1 MSNPVE
7 PIQPPAGPPPPAGD
21 PQAAPPAIPVQ
32 AVIPQPP
39 PAPTPGKGGR
49 RGYSRWVF
57 GVLAP
62 VLAVVIFAGGVA
74 VGNTGIASGTIPVGQ
89 TAGPGGSASGN
100 ELGLIEEAWKA
111 IQDNYVDAK
120 NLNDRDLA
128 YGAIRG
134 MTEAVGDE
142 GHTSFLTADEAKAV
156 DQSLSGTFVGI
167 GVQLDSDET
176 KGPIIRSI
184 IPGTPAEEAGLKR
197 GDLIVKVDGTPTTGQ
212 SIDEV
217 VSRVRGPEGEAV
229 TLTIQRGSAAPFDV
243 KIVRKQFD
251 LPLVSWAMVPGR
263 KVAMIRLDQFATGAT
278 QGIEDAIKGAKAD
291 GATAIVFDLRNTP
304 GGYVN

>member
-1 MSNPVE
+1 M
-7 PIQPPAGPPPPAGD
+7 
-21 PQAAPPAIPVQ
+21 
-32 AVIPQPP
+32 PQPP
-39 PAPTPGKGGR
+39 PAPAPGKGGGPR

-74 VGNTGIASGTIPVGQ
+74 VGNTGIASGSIPVGQ
-89 TAGPGGSASGN
+89 TAGPGGGSGN
-100 ELGLIEEAWKA
+100 ELALISEAWKA

-134 MTEAVGDE
+134 LTEAVGDE

-176 KGPIIRSI
+176 KGPIIRSV

-197 GDLIVKVDGTPTTGQ
+197 GDLIRQVDGTTTDGRVDRRGRLARPRPRGRGRHPDHRARRRRRR
-212 SIDEV
+212 ST
-217 VSRVRGPEGEAV
+217 SRS
-229 TLTIQRGSAAPFDV
+229 SASSSTCRWSA
-243 KIVRKQFD
+243 
-251 LPLVSWAMVPGR
+251 GR
-263 KVAMIRLDQFATGAT
+263 WSRAT
-278 QGIEDAIKGAKAD
+278 
-291 GATAIVFDLRNTP
+291 RSP
-304 GGYVN
+304 

>member
-1 MSNPVE
+1 MSNPFE
-7 PIQPPAGPPPPAGD
+7 PVQPAPADPSAPAGD
-21 PQAAPPAIPVQ
+21 PGAIPAPPPVVVQ
-32 AVIPQPP
+32 AVVPQPP
-39 PAPTPGKGGR
+39 PAPAPAKGGGPR

-74 VGNTGIASGTIPVGQ
+74 VGNTGIASGSIPIGQ
-89 TAGPGGSASGN
+89 TAGPGGGDSGN
-100 ELGLIEEAWKA
+100 ELALISEAWKA

-134 MTEAVGDE
+134 LTEAVGDE

-197 GDLIVKVDGTPTTGQ
+197 GDLIVKVDGTST
-212 SIDEV
+212 D
-217 VSRVRGPEGEAV
+217 GPV
-229 TLTIQRGSAAPFDV
+229 DR
-243 KIVRKQFD
+243 
-251 LPLVSWAMVPGR
+251 
-263 KVAMIRLDQFATGAT
+263 
-278 QGIEDAIKGAKAD
+278 
-291 GATAIVFDLRNTP
+291 
-304 GGYVN
+304 